1 MKGVPFAFEYADRTS
16 GDLSGSVALV
26 KVGVFRIDMVVAG
39 AGHITIYLERG
50 DRRGI

>member
-1 MKGVPFAFEYADRTS
+1 MKGVPFACEYAACTS
-16 GDLSGSVALV
+16 GDLFGSVALV

-39 AGHITIYLERG
+39 AGHITTFLERG